1 MRLEINYKKKTVKT
15 TNMWRL
21 NNMLLNNQWITE
33 EIRGNLKTYLE
44 TKDNE
49 NTTIQNLWDVAK
61 AVLKREVYSN
71 TILPQET
78 RKVSNNLTYT

>member
-1 MRLEINYKKKTVKT
+1 
-15 TNMWRL
+15 
-21 NNMLLNNQWITE
+21 MLLNNQWITE

-71 TILPQET
+71 TILLQET
-78 RKVSNNLTYT
+78 RKIPNKQPNLTPKETEKEEQTNPKLVEGKKS